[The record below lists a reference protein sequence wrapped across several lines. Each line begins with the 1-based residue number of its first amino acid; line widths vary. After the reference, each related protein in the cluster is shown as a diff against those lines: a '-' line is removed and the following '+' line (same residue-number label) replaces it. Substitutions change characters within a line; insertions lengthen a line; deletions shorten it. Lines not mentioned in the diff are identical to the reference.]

1 MDPASSICLFYF
13 FFEGGGGEVDSD
25 VLHVEINKAREE
37 RGFTGSGFGKEKK
50 PF

>member
-1 MDPASSICLFYF
+1 MDPASSICFTF
-13 FFEGGGGEVDSD
+13 FLRGGGGVDSD